1 MAEYTP
7 FGTVQ
12 ENVDHRTLHTNK
24 DWVEAS
30 LRLYKANYGVLPKEQ
45 DVAKY
50 SGETFA
56 EKMADYGLS
65 QMAGFNFNIG
75 DQAIDTYTITQKGDQ
90 KTKEAFVYLMDQ
102 YDNVDSSWH
111 TAKQAGWE
119 MATDFTNWVGL
130 GTLGVGTFVGT
141 SAKMASK
148 KAIKEALKAQTKK
161 EAFKKG
167 TASGVMDSAKRVGMI
182 AGVEGAAHGAA
193 YDTMRQSVRLDAGA
207 QEEFDTGSLAL
218 STGIGFGAGVV
229 FGTGLDY
236 GITKIGTARAKK
248 KFDEQVVQLDKDAD
262 AVLKQAQEE
271 IDAQKAQAKEGTTVK
286 DETIIPQRETIE
298 NPDAKPKVV
307 KDEVN
312 FILIKGA
319 SRELGAAV
327 INTKELAEEIANNGQ
342 AAIDKLLKE
351 LDEVSLT
358 LPQWTQIESQTNE
371 ISRIFKVENAKLTKI
386 LLKDDLHP
394 EHRAKLMEAFKQNE
408 RNMNLAGAAADHLNS
423 YSGRG
428 LNLAKKQKLLTE
440 GVDKAGNE
448 ASEKALRIAKRD
460 TLRGQ
465 RQKVENQYNRQ
476 IQQLFDE
483 GTSESYQKALDL
495 NAQKNAKL
503 TELDLQIDENL
514 SRYDKFN
521 RAVDKYVEAS
531 ISGVFSPATVVINTV
546 WPTIKAYTYPMLD
559 QIIRNPA
566 SLEKWRRTG
575 KVYWH
580 MFAATEAARNAFVN
594 AYRFEQT
601 TLTADFARF
610 MDGGIK
616 IGGNK
621 VVGKAGG
628 AMRTFPRLLGATDA
642 YVQEVASVG
651 YLAGDAFDGLLSE
664 GMQLGLKGDKL
675 KKFIDKNIKDRI
687 QEGYDDSLNALKL
700 KPIVEKGKA
709 NGLKGEALDK
719 FVQKE
724 VNRAGK
730 GGLKTLGNK
739 RKVAELMA
747 EGDKIKAKGER
758 EAKALMKAGGD
769 EKEAKAI
776 KRKYNKE
783 AKIAYDHA
791 DRLEKT
797 NEASLEYVQT
807 LLYKKDF
814 KKGEEGMI
822 AGTLETGAKMLEDLH
837 RKHPIAKLFGNLFFR
852 TPAWV
857 FQESMRLTPMINTI
871 MPQFRND
878 LGGVNGIQRQAR
890 AQTELAVGTTLMMYV
905 TSKWAQGEIK
915 GSANKDFTMTGEQ
928 EVSGLGALQI
938 ELGDEGTTYDYRR
951 YEPLRI
957 PITIWVNALDGYMSM
972 NDAQNRQEL
981 DRDAMAKAQTAY
993 GIAMATLISA
1003 FKDSGLFT
1011 GIVDTVKAGMKLTG
1025 SLSEGD
1031 AQAQEKAGGIIGD
1044 VAMKKLLM
1052 PIPSSFKKAQG
1063 IVGGGEMIAPVNAQ
1077 QRLLASFQPQAE
1089 NLPRKYDIFG
1099 NVRKV
1104 DNPWSAFNPFYSTT
1118 PEQRRAGRSNDEMR
1132 VNDWINELE
1141 QAGYGNFTKPLFRSS
1156 QFPEHDLR
1164 ELTTTFDGREMSV
1177 YDAMM
1182 VQLNKDKKPLIN
1194 QLMIQVKSPLSLG
1207 SPYNKR
1213 FNGQPVEEA
1222 RRLISEAKSKALLR
1236 VIANDQNLQRMQF
1249 EDKQKQVDNKQGRQR
1264 PLPQFLNE

>member
-30 LRLYKANYGVLPKEQ
+30 LRLYQANYGSLPKEQ
-45 DVAKY
+45 DVSKY

-56 EKMADYGLS
+56 EKVADYGLS

-130 GTLGVGTFVGT
+130 GTLGVGTLVGT

-167 TASGVMDSAKRVGMI
+167 TASGVMDSAKRVGMV

-271 IDAQKAQAKEGTTVK
+271 LDAQKAQAKEGTTVK

-319 SRELGAAV
+319 SKELGAAV
-327 INTKELAEEIANNGQ
+327 INTKELSEEIAKNGQ
-342 AAIDKLLKE
+342 SAIDKLLEE
-351 LDEVSLT
+351 LDNVSLT
-358 LPQWTQIESQTNE
+358 QSQWDQLKGETNQVSKYFKIED
-371 ISRIFKVENAKLTKI
+371 AKLTKI
-386 LLKDDLHP
+386 LMKDDLHP
-394 EHRAKLMEAFKQNE
+394 EHRAKVMEAYKQNQ
-408 RNMNLAGAAADHLNS
+408 RNMSLSGAAADHLNS
-423 YSGRG
+423 YSGRQ
-428 LNLAKKQKLLTE
+428 LELAKKQKLIRQGMDE
-440 GVDKAGNE
+440 AGNE

-546 WPTIKAYTYPMLD
+546 WPTIKTYTYPMLD

-664 GMQLGLKGDKL
+664 GMELGLKGDKL

-747 EGDKIKAKGER
+747 EGDKLKAKGDN
-758 EAKALMKAGGD
+758 KA
-769 EKEAKAI
+769 
-776 KRKYNKE
+776 

-878 LGGVNGIQRQAR
+878 LGGVNGLQRQAR

-1011 GIVDTVKAGMKLTG
+1011 GIVDTFKAGDKLLG
-1025 SLSEGD
+1025 ALSESD
-1031 AQAQEKAGGIIGD
+1031 DPSKEKAGGIIGD

-1063 IVGGGEMIAPVNAQ
+1063 IVGGGEMIAPMNAQ
-1077 QRLLASFQPQAE
+1077 QRLLASFVPQAE
-1089 NLPRKYDIFG
+1089 SIPRKYDIFG

-1118 PEQRRAGRSNDEMR
+1118 PEQRRAGRSNDEML
-1132 VNDWINELE
+1132 VNDWINDLE

-1156 QFPEHDLR
+1156 QFPDHDLR
-1164 ELTTTFDGREMSV
+1164 ELTTTFNGSEVSV

-1182 VQLNKDKKPLIN
+1182 MELNKHRNVLIG
-1194 QLMIQVKSPLSLG
+1194 QLKIQAKSPLPLG
-1207 SPYNKR
+1207 SPLNKR
-1213 FNGQPVEEA
+1213 FNGAPVEEA
-1222 RRLISEAKSKALLR
+1222 RRLIAEAKGNALQR
-1236 VIANDQNLQRMQF
+1236 VIDKDENLRRMQF
-1249 EDKQKQVDNKQGRQR
+1249 WDTLKQIDNKQGRNR
-1264 PLPQFLNE
+1264 PLLESE

>member
-1 MAEYTP
+1 MVAQVDPQDFINATAPDPSSIAAKATDLDVNRMIDETDP
-7 FGTVQ
+7 ITITMKDGKIVGHEGRHRMQALANAGITDVPIVIKRIDDPLSEAKTITLIGQDFGDGVKATGKLTI
-12 ENVDHRTLHTNK
+12 VDPVLATSANRN
-24 DWVEAS
+24 S
-30 LRLYKANYGVLPKEQ
+30 LERL
-45 DVAKY
+45 
-50 SGETFA
+50 S
-56 EKMADYGLS
+56 
-65 QMAGFNFNIG
+65 GFN
-75 DQAIDTYTITQKGDQ
+75 KVV
-90 KTKEAFVYLMDQ
+90 KTADEAP
-102 YDNVDSSWH
+102 
-111 TAKQAGWE
+111 APK
-119 MATDFTNWVGL
+119 
-130 GTLGVGTFVGT
+130 
-141 SAKMASK
+141 
-148 KAIKEALKAQTKK
+148 
-161 EAFKKG
+161 
-167 TASGVMDSAKRVGMI
+167 
-182 AGVEGAAHGAA
+182 
-193 YDTMRQSVRLDAGA
+193 
-207 QEEFDTGSLAL
+207 
-218 STGIGFGAGVV
+218 
-229 FGTGLDY
+229 
-236 GITKIGTARAKK
+236 
-248 KFDEQVVQLDKDAD
+248 
-262 AVLKQAQEE
+262 
-271 IDAQKAQAKEGTTVK
+271 TTVK

-319 SRELGAAV
+319 SKELGAAV
-327 INTKELAEEIANNGQ
+327 INTKELSEEIAKNGQ
-342 AAIDKLLKE
+342 AAIDKLLEE
-351 LDEVSLT
+351 LDNVSLT
-358 LPQWTQIESQTNE
+358 QSQWDQLKGETNQVSKYFKIED
-371 ISRIFKVENAKLTKI
+371 AKLTKI
-386 LLKDDLHP
+386 LMKDDLHP
-394 EHRAKLMEAFKQNE
+394 EHRAKVMEAYKQNQ
-408 RNMNLAGAAADHLNS
+408 RNMALSGAAADHLNS
-423 YSGRG
+423 YSGRQ
-428 LNLAKKQKLLTE
+428 LELAKKQKLIRQGMDE
-440 GVDKAGNE
+440 AGNE

-483 GTSESYQKALDL
+483 GTPESYQKALDL

-546 WPTIKAYTYPMLD
+546 WPTIKTYTYPMLD
-559 QIIRNPA
+559 QIMRNPA

-628 AMRTFPRLLGATDA
+628 AMRAFPRLLGATDA

-664 GMQLGLKGDKL
+664 GMELGLKGDKL
-675 KKFIDKNIKDRI
+675 KRFIDKNIKDRI

-739 RKVAELMA
+739 RKVAELRA
-747 EGDKIKAKGER
+747 EGDKLKAKGDN
-758 EAKALMKAGGD
+758 KA
-769 EKEAKAI
+769 
-776 KRKYNKE
+776 

-822 AGTLETGAKMLEDLH
+822 AGTLETGAKLLEDLH

-938 ELGDEGTTYDYRR
+938 ELGDEGTAYDYRR

-993 GIAMATLISA
+993 GIAMATLLSA

-1089 NLPRKYDIFG
+1089 SIPRKYDIFG

-1222 RRLISEAKSKALLR
+1222 RRLISEAKSKALQR
-1236 VIANDQNLQRMQF
+1236 IIDNDQNLKRMQF
-1249 EDKQKQVDNKQGRQR
+1249 EDQQKQIDNKAGRQR